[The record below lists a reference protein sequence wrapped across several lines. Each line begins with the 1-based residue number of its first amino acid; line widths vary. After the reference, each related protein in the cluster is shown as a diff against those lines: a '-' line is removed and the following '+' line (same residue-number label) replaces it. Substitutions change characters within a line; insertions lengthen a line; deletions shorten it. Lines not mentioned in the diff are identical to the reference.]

1 MMNKKEHFIGVF
13 CTLMYI
19 LIASIQS
26 VMLNTW
32 LLNVNVFLIVALS
45 FFVVTMVFAII
56 SFFKHKH
63 VYNSLFSKP
72 YLLIALNLLSVFNW
86 LFYFIAVKYLEPSV
100 AVTLTQGIGPVSMTI
115 YLLIKNQPVSL
126 VTRYCHFVIFIGAIS
141 LSLYTVIYSV
151 HNVYSRPELVLGI
164 IIAIMCSI
172 SITATV
178 LISKQ
183 FSIKEIPAS
192 VLLSVRFPLLIII
205 CSIVL
210 PFQNNIVINRN
221 TLMIILYVSL
231 IGVSTS
237 LYFLQKGIELATPL
251 TVSTVLALS
260 PMTVF
265 SIQLINNHMQFNSFI
280 FIIIALITIVSMVS
294 IGYDSKKT

>member
-1 MMNKKEHFIGVF
+1 M
-13 CTLMYI
+13 
-19 LIASIQS
+19 
-26 VMLNTW
+26 
-32 LLNVNVFLIVALS
+32 
-45 FFVVTMVFAII
+45 
-56 SFFKHKH
+56 
-63 VYNSLFSKP
+63 
-72 YLLIALNLLSVFNW
+72 
-86 LFYFIAVKYLEPSV
+86 
-100 AVTLTQGIGPVSMTI
+100 
-115 YLLIKNQPVSL
+115 
-126 VTRYCHFVIFIGAIS
+126 
-141 LSLYTVIYSV
+141 
-151 HNVYSRPELVLGI
+151 
-164 IIAIMCSI
+164 
-172 SITATV
+172 
-178 LISKQ
+178 ISKQ

-221 TLMIILYVSL
+221 TLLIILYVSL